1 MTNAMQRM
9 RWMQWMADFWMEG
22 SSASKWHDMED
33 LRLRIVDTAGGGG
46 LAPVLVV
53 VLAPGA
59 ALDLVPAIH
68 AQGHAA
74 APTRVPVAVPGHA
87 QTARA
92 LVGSLVPAA
101 NHHVKAKASRDP
113 SQSEQGDGG

>member
-1 MTNAMQRM
+1 
-9 RWMQWMADFWMEG
+9 MQWMADFWMEG

-33 LRLRIVDTAGGGG
+33 LRLHIVGTAAGGG

-59 ALDLVPAIH
+59 APDLVPAIR
-68 AQGHAA
+68 AQGHAVG
-74 APTRVPVAVPGHA
+74 PTLVPVAVPGPA

-92 LVGSLVPAA
+92 HVGSLVPAA
-101 NHHVKAKASRDP
+101 NRHVKAKASRDQ
-113 SQSEQGDGG
+113 SLSEQGDGG

>member
-1 MTNAMQRM
+1 MQKM

-33 LRLRIVDTAGGGG
+33 LRLHIVDTAAGGG
-46 LAPVLVV
+46 LAPALVV

-59 ALDLVPAIH
+59 APDLVPAIH
-68 AQGHAA
+68 AQGHAVG
-74 APTRVPVAVPGHA
+74 PTRVPVAVPGHA

-101 NHHVKAKASRDP
+101 NRHAKAKASHDQ
-113 SQSEQGDGG
+113 SQSEQGDGD